1 MKLDLLLAGCPLA
14 RVAGIARQAEAAGY
28 DGIFV
33 PEATNEPFLTCA
45 IGLSAT
51 SRLEM
56 GPAIALAF
64 VRSPMVT
71 AMEAWELQ
79 GLSGGRFRLGL
90 GPQVKAHNER
100 RFSVPYEKPAAKL
113 AEQVRALRAIW
124 AAFSGEAP
132 LDFHG
137 EFYRFD
143 LLTDFFD
150 PGPIDA
156 PAPPVY
162 LAAVNPYSF
171 RMAGEVAD
179 GVHVHPLHTVRYLNE
194 VAYPALDEG
203 LARSGRKRGDVD
215 LSAQVM
221 VIAGQGEEGRRM
233 NEAVRTQLAFYG
245 STRTY
250 KAPLELSG
258 YGDLNAEL
266 HRLMAAGHR
275 EALLAAIPDELVDEF
290 AVRGDTWE
298 EAAANA
304 RKRYEGVV
312 DRVTLYFLP
321 PLDGPEASRVPTA
334 FLGGSRRQ
342 NQGDTPCPPGHG

>member
-1 MKLDLLLAGCPLA
+1 MKLDLLLVGSPLGRAGD
-14 RVAGIARQAEAAGY
+14 IARRAEAAGY
-28 DGIFV
+28 DGMWV
-33 PEATNEPFLTCA
+33 AEAVNEPFLTCA
-45 IGLSAT
+45 VGLEAT

-71 AMEAWELQ
+71 ALASWELQ
-79 GLSGGRFRLGL
+79 AASGGRFRLGL

-124 AAFSGEAP
+124 AAFAGEAP

-137 EFYRFD
+137 EYYRFD
-143 LLTDFFD
+143 LLTEFFN

-156 PAPPVY
+156 PPPPVY

-179 GVHVHPLHTVRYLNE
+179 GVHVHPLHTVRYLTE
-194 VAYPALDEG
+194 VARPALDEG
-203 LARSGRKRGDVD
+203 LARAGRPAGAVEI
-215 LSAQVM
+215 SAQVM
-221 VIAGQGEEGRRM
+221 VIAGKGEEGRPM
-233 NEAVRTQLAFYG
+233 EDAVRAQLAFYG

-250 KAPLELSG
+250 RAPLELAG
-258 YGDLNAEL
+258 YGDLNVRL
-266 HRLMAAGHR
+266 HELMAGGDR
-275 EALLAAIPDELVDEF
+275 EALLAAVPDSLVAEF

-298 EAAANA
+298 DVAVNA
-304 RKRYEGVV
+304 RQRYEGLA
-312 DRVTLYFLP
+312 DRISLYFLP
-321 PLDGPEASRVPTA
+321 PLDGPEAARIPAA
-334 FLGGSRRQ
+334 F
-342 NQGDTPCPPGHG
+342 HG